1 MFRVTLICHGLPA
14 KSGEEAAR
22 NITNEF
28 TNHRKW
34 HDSVRCE
41 WDGTRL
47 VLKSENDFDTN
58 GKATFDEFSDCILAY
73 VADPGKFSISVESV
87 DKFI

>member
-47 VLKSENDFDTN
+47 VLKLENDLTPMARPHLMSSAIAFLRMSPIP
-58 GKATFDEFSDCILAY
+58 ESLA
-73 VADPGKFSISVESV
+73 
-87 DKFI
+87 